1 MFISIYSKSN
11 HQFYYLP
18 NDLARILPLQ
28 ARRGISGEMNC
39 RSRALVE
46 NRAGISGS
54 YAYPR
59 PIPHRTI
66 SRCIARVAGAWVL
79 AESIKLSTDFEP
91 IVFLSFILGYFIKS
105 FCQLKLIF
113 AIPPYPLRTLQVRLN
128 DNQYTIIPRTAI
140 KTYSIWLKFSKN
152 SLIIKSVLNVER
164 ARYQW
169 NYKQITIQSLHCTI
183 IW

>member
-1 MFISIYSKSN
+1 MILS
-11 HQFYYLP
+11 
-18 NDLARILPLQ
+18 NDLAKILPLQ

-54 YAYPR
+54 YAYSR

-79 AESIKLSTDFEP
+79 AESIKLSTDFES

-105 FCQLKLIF
+105 FCQLKLIL

-128 DNQYTIIPRTAI
+128 DNHST
-140 KTYSIWLKFSKN
+140 LK
-152 SLIIKSVLNVER
+152 
-164 ARYQW
+164 
-169 NYKQITIQSLHCTI
+169 
-183 IW
+183 